1 MRCIIIAHT
10 MSRWTDEQDTELR
23 KLVSKNIITYTNL
36 EPNYLFEVTQE
47 HFPDFVGT
55 GPSARKTA
63 IQCLRKKF
71 RQIAETFE
79 INGGRL
85 LTGESF
91 VSFVHA
97 FYNKLLMCLVFQTR
111 TSTKTEKRGP
121 KKGGN
126 RLTLTKQTKNWQ
138 RKKPLQHLAPRQ
150 ARLLLLH
157 PKRHR
162 PLPVSRRT

>member
-1 MRCIIIAHT
+1 
-10 MSRWTDEQDTELR
+10 MSRWTDEQDAALR

-47 HFPDFVGT
+47 HFPDFIGT
-55 GPSARKTA
+55 GTCARNTA
-63 IQCLRKKF
+63 IQRLRKKF
-71 RQIAETFE
+71 RQLAEEFE

-97 FYNKLLMCLVFQTR
+97 FYNKLLTCLVFQTR
-111 TSTKTEKRGP
+111 KHSTKTEKTGT

-126 RLTLTKQTKNWQ
+126 RLTLTNKQTKKWQ
-138 RKKPLQHLAPRQ
+138 RKKPLQHLARQ
-150 ARLLLLH
+150 ARLLLLVH

-162 PLPVSRRT
+162 PSPALRRT

>member
-1 MRCIIIAHT
+1 MYHNCSHN
-10 MSRWTDEQDTELR
+10 MLRWTDEQDAALR
-23 KLVSKNIITYTNL
+23 KLVNKNLINYTNL

-47 HFPDFVGT
+47 YFPDFIGT
-55 GPSARKTA
+55 GASARNTA
-63 IQCLRKKF
+63 IQRLCKKF
-71 RQIAETFE
+71 RQLAEEFT

-97 FYNKLLMCLVFQTR
+97 FYNKLLTRLVFQMR
-111 TSTKTEKRGP
+111 TSTKTEKTGT

-126 RLTLTKQTKNWQ
+126 RLTLTKQTKKWQ
-138 RKKPLQHLAPRQ
+138 KKNPLQHLAPRQ

-162 PLPVSRRT
+162 PSPVSRRT

>member
-1 MRCIIIAHT
+1 ML
-10 MSRWTDEQDTELR
+10 RWTDEQDAALR
-23 KLVSKNIITYTNL
+23 KLVNKNLITYTNL

-47 HFPDFVGT
+47 YFPYFVVVGT
-55 GPSARKTA
+55 GASARNTA
-63 IQCLRKKF
+63 IQRLRKKF
-71 RQIAETFE
+71 RQLSEEFV

-97 FYNKLLMCLVFQTR
+97 FYNKLLTCLVFQMR
-111 TSTKTEKRGP
+111 TSTETEKTGT

-126 RLTLTKQTKNWQ
+126 RLTLTKQMKKWKK
-138 RKKPLQHLAPRQ
+138 KKPLQHLAPRQ

-162 PLPVSRRT
+162 PSPVSRRT

>member
-1 MRCIIIAHT
+1 ML
-10 MSRWTDEQDTELR
+10 RWTDEQDAALR
-23 KLVSKNIITYTNL
+23 KLVNKNLINYTNL

-47 HFPDFVGT
+47 YFPDFIGT
-55 GPSARKTA
+55 GASARNTA
-63 IQCLRKKF
+63 IQRLRKKF
-71 RQIAETFE
+71 RQLAEEFT

-97 FYNKLLMCLVFQTR
+97 FYNKLLTCLVFQTR
-111 TSTKTEKRGP
+111 TSTKTEKTGT

-126 RLTLTKQTKNWQ
+126 RLTLMKKQTKKWQ
-138 RKKPLQHLAPRQ
+138 KKKPLQHLAPRQ

-162 PLPVSRRT
+162 PSPVSRRT

>member
-10 MSRWTDEQDTELR
+10 MSRWTDEQDAALR
-23 KLVSKNIITYTNL
+23 KLVNKNIITYTNL
-36 EPNYLFEVTQE
+36 EPNYLFKVTQE
-47 HFPDFVGT
+47 HFPDFIRT
-55 GPSARKTA
+55 GASARNTA

-71 RQIAETFE
+71 WQLAEEFT
-79 INGGRL
+79 ISGGRL
-85 LTGESF
+85 LTGESI

-97 FYNKLLMCLVFQTR
+97 FYNKLLTCLVFQTR
-111 TSTKTEKRGP
+111 TSTKTEKTGT

-126 RLTLTKQTKNWQ
+126 RLTLAKQTKKWPK
-138 RKKPLQHLAPRQ
+138 KKPLQHLAPRQ

-162 PLPVSRRT
+162 PSPVLRRT

>member
-1 MRCIIIAHT
+1 
-10 MSRWTDEQDTELR
+10 MSRWTDEQDAALR
-23 KLVSKNIITYTNL
+23 KLVSKNIISYTNL

-47 HFPDFVGT
+47 HFPDFIGT
-55 GPSARKTA
+55 GTSAKNTILQRL
-63 IQCLRKKF
+63 CKKF
-71 RQIAETFE
+71 WQLAEEFE

-97 FYNKLLMCLVFQTR
+97 FYKNKLLTCLVFQTR
-111 TSTKTEKRGP
+111 KQSTKTEKTGT

-126 RLTLTKQTKNWQ
+126 RLTLKHTKKWQ
-138 RKKPLQHLAPRQ
+138 KKKPLQHLLAPRQ

-162 PLPVSRRT
+162 LSLVSRRT